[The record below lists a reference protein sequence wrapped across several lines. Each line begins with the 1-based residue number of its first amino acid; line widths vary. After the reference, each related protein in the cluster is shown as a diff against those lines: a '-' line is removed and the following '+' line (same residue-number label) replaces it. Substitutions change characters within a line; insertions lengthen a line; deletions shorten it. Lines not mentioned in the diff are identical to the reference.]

1 MVNEHVTLECL
12 GDKGRDKYGFERDR
26 YKLGCYIRGEL
37 LSTKGGKISR
47 LKKWAV
53 GKKQGLSLNFEYHG
67 LLYLL

>member
-1 MVNEHVTLECL
+1 MVNEQVTLECL
-12 GDKGRDKYGFERDR
+12 GDKGRDKRHYEKDR

-53 GKKQGLSLNFEYHG
+53 GKKQGLSLNVGFNASPY
-67 LLYLL
+67 